1 MNINQNSTSLIMTSS
16 DLNNEDL
23 QETIRW
29 PYEEDDLLECLD
41 NEELPLILVDLIEAK
56 YPNLFYSGCVIAE
69 VRDYRQSFPMTTCD
83 TYHLLLR
90 PSNQTLFADL
100 NLLTVDGEWT
110 NEERLAL
117 ESQLVLAT
125 AEPLCLDP
133 DPTIGRHAINQQH
146 KRQIFNTTPIRRQAK
161 KFSQVSINR
170 KRKLDQFTHN
180 FGLELS
186 DFMTRY
192 RTRPRQYQ
200 TKRSVVSFTLPKK
213 PVDVIQPIKAPNL
226 DMPATLT
233 VPETPIDVQRFVRV
247 YENPGGVKDCMPQL
261 IEEYILETDRGGGR
275 VYRIKLSIF
284 QRLSNSE
291 FLGELY
297 VDRDYKEGERNGESC
312 RFVLGSRSHANRYIQ
327 QFTEIFTEE
336 GRKSVKITHI
346 VPGQQPKVT
355 FTAGMR
361 EHRVQQQLQHQQ
373 ATQATQSQQHTQT
386 PATVQQPVQIQDARI
401 PPILAP
407 SNSMNATNVNTL
419 PGNQI
424 ITGGSTTTNVINLS
438 SLTPQQIQQ
447 LQPQLFSTNTND
459 NTNTLQIANAQQ
471 LGTQFI
477 QNTTQMTGQQFNLGN
492 GSLVLVQQGPSGNIS
507 NLTMATNTHNA
518 NIIQARQQGNNL
530 AASVPIL
537 VNIILKR
544 LFTL

>member
-1 MNINQNSTSLIMTSS
+1 M
-16 DLNNEDL
+16 
-23 QETIRW
+23 RW

-69 VRDYRQSFPMTTCD
+69 VRDYRQSFPITTCD
-83 TYHLLLR
+83 TYHVLLR
-90 PSNQTLFADL
+90 PTNQTIIADL
-100 NLLTVDGEWT
+100 NLLTLDGEWSA
-110 NEERLAL
+110 EERLAL

-133 DPTIGRHAINQQH
+133 DPDIGTYAINQRFR
-146 KRQIFNTTPIRRQAK
+146 RQIFNTAPIRRQAK

-226 DMPATLT
+226 DTPDTLT
-233 VPETPIDVQRFVRV
+233 APEKVDVLRFARS
-247 YENPGGVKDCMPQL
+247 YERPGDSKDCVPQL

-275 VYRIKLSIF
+275 VYHIKLSIF
-284 QRLSNSE
+284 QRPSNSE

-297 VDRDYKEGERNGESC
+297 VDRDYRESERNGESC
-312 RFVLGSRSHANRYIQ
+312 SFILGSRAHANRYIQ

-346 VPGQQPKVT
+346 IPGQQPKVT

-361 EHRVQQQLQHQQ
+361 EHRIQQQQQQQQIQQQQQLQSQQ
-373 ATQATQSQQHTQT
+373 VQQQIQSQQQQQQ
-386 PATVQQPVQIQDARI
+386 VQQVVQAQVAQQAPTQMQSVVQQQQQSQQQQIHIPRL

-407 SNSMNATNVNTL
+407 ANNNLNATNPNNL
-419 PGNQI
+419 PGNQQI
-424 ITGGSTTTNVINLS
+424 ITGPSHTTNVINIS
-438 SLTPQQIQQ
+438 NLTQSQLQQ
-447 LQPQLFSTNTND
+447 LQPQLFAAATSQND
-459 NTNTLQIANAQQ
+459 GTGQTVQITTNAQQ
-471 LGTQFI
+471 FVQS
-477 QNTTQMTGQQFNLGN
+477 TQMTGQQINIGN
-492 GSLVLVQQGPSGNIS
+492 GSVLLVQQSPGGNI
-507 NLTMATNTHNA
+507 TMATNAQHA
-518 NIIQARQQGNNL
+518 VMQQAARQAGNNL
-530 AASVPIL
+530 GASVPIL
-537 VNIILKR
+537 VSI
-544 LFTL
+544 